1 MFVLNNLGE
10 VYVTKI
16 EEMILEDKERH
27 IRQSQDKIE
36 AKVQVDSLV
45 HIKDLKSVKQ
55 ISCGNDHF
63 LCLDTKG

>member
-1 MFVLNNLGE
+1 MLNNLGE

-45 HIKDLKSVKQ
+45 QIKDLKSVK
-55 ISCGNDHF
+55 
-63 LCLDTKG
+63 